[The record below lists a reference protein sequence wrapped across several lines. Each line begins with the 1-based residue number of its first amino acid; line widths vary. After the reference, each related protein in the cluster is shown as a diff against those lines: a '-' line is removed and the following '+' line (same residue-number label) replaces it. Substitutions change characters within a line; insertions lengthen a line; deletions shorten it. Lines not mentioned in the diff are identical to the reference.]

1 MPAGRWRG
9 RVLAAVLVA
18 AAPLSVPVAAQA
30 QSNLIA
36 QGSGTIEE
44 IRVAGT
50 QRIDP
55 TTVVSY
61 LEVKPGDGFDSSRI
75 DASLKSLF
83 ATGLFADVT
92 LRREGRTL
100 IVQVVENPI
109 INRIA
114 FEGNSRLE
122 ADTLTQEVSLR
133 PRVVYTRTKVQSDV
147 QRILELYRRSGRFAA
162 TVEPKVIQLPENRVD
177 LVFEIDEG
185 PATGIRKISF
195 IGNHEFSDGS
205 LRDVV
210 KTIESA
216 WWNIFNSN
224 DTYDPDRLA
233 FDRELLRR
241 HYLKEG
247 YADFRVAS
255 AVAELTR
262 DREDFIVTFT
272 VDEGQRY
279 RFGKLDVSTS
289 MKEVDPEILRGLIVS
304 SPGEWYNASEVEK
317 TIESIS
323 DVLGSRGFAF
333 VEVRPRVERDRA
345 NQTIAVTYDIRQGP
359 RVYIERIN
367 VTGNLRT
374 LDSVIRRE
382 FDVVEGDAFNSS
394 RIRKAR
400 ERLNNLGYF
409 SRVDVQNAPG
419 SAPDRATVNVEV
431 EEKSTGELSIGA
443 GYSSTAGALA
453 DISLRERNLLGR
465 GQDLQVGL
473 TLAQRQQQ
481 VDLSFTEPYFLDKK
495 LTAGFDLYHRL
506 SDFQRQSSFDERRTG
521 GALRAGYQMAPQTR
535 HNVRYTLVEEE
546 IRDVDVFASPYV
558 KAQEGETLTSMVGNE
573 ISYDDLDNRFNPTD
587 GTFAKAGVD
596 LAGFGGTIR
605 FVRNIV
611 SGGYYVPVFGTS
623 LVAAVSGEA
632 GWMTGIGQDTRISN
646 RFFVG
651 GDSLRGFK
659 TAGVGPRDA
668 ATEDSLGGTRF
679 ATGTTELIFPL
690 GLPEEFNING
700 SVFSDFGTLTESDES
715 GPNIVDD
722 PSLRASLGAGISW
735 RSPFGPVRVD
745 YALPIAREDYDQTE
759 ALRFSFGTRF

>member
-1 MPAGRWRG
+1 
-9 RVLAAVLVA
+9 VLAAVLVA
-18 AAPLSVPVAAQA
+18 AAPLFVSPGAHA

-55 TTVVSY
+55 ATVISY
-61 LEVKPGDGFDSSRI
+61 IEVKPGDGFDSTRI

-114 FEGNSRLE
+114 FEGNNRLE
-122 ADTLTQEVSLR
+122 ADTLNQEVSLR

-185 PATGIRKISF
+185 PATGIRSISF
-195 IGNHEFSDGS
+195 IGNHQFSDSS

-241 HYLKEG
+241 FYLTEG

-272 VDEGQRY
+272 VDEGPRY
-279 RFGKLDVSTS
+279 RFGKLDVATT

-304 SPGEWYNASEVEK
+304 TPGDWYNASEVEK
-317 TIESIS
+317 TVEAIS
-323 DVLGSRGFAF
+323 DALGSRGFAF

-345 NQTIAVTYDIRQGP
+345 NQAIAVTYDIRQGP

-367 VTGNLRT
+367 ITGNLRT
-374 LDSVIRRE
+374 LDSVVRRE
-382 FDVVEGDAFNSS
+382 FNLVEGDAFNSA

-473 TLAQRQQQ
+473 TVAQRQQQ
-481 VDLSFTEPYFLDKK
+481 VDLSFTDPYFLDKK

-521 GALRAGYQMAPQTR
+521 GALRAGYEMAPQTR

-546 IRDVDVFASPYV
+546 IRNVDSFASPYV

-573 ISYDDLDNRFNPTD
+573 LSYDALDNRFNPTD
-587 GTFAKAGVD
+587 GHFGKIGVD

-605 FVRNIV
+605 FVRNTI
-611 SGGYYVPVFGTS
+611 SGGYYVPVFSTS
-623 LVAAVSGEA
+623 LVAAVTAEA

-646 RFFVG
+646 RFYVG
-651 GDSLRGFK
+651 GDSLRGFR
-659 TAGVGPRDA
+659 TAGIGPRDV
-668 ATEDSLGGTRF
+668 ATEDSLGGTQF
-679 ATGTTELIFPL
+679 AAGTAELIFPL

-700 SVFSDFGTLTESDES
+700 SAFSDFGTLTDSDET
-715 GPNIVDD
+715 GPNIMDD
-722 PSLRASLGAGISW
+722 ASLRASIGAGISW

-745 YALPIAREDYDQTE
+745 YAFPIAKEDYDQTE
-759 ALRFSFGTRF
+759 SLRFSFGTRF